1 MKTKLIIVEGM
12 DNTGKT
18 TLINRLEKTLVNS
31 TETPSKVKI
40 IHLTKPPKDI
50 PKDEI
55 ESYMNTYYD
64 TITSQLLDNHIIS
77 LYDYIILDRGYLSE
91 YVYGPLYRNRN
102 ELDITVNNLIYE
114 KKLINFYKDNV
125 ILILLN
131 STSNT
136 FLKNNEDN
144 ESLSNINDKNINDKL
159 LNIEREKF
167 FEGFENSI
175 ICNKKLYN
183 VNKSGNEL
191 FKDVL
196 PEIIKDFFL

>member
-77 LYDYIILDRGYLSE
+77 LYDYIILDRGYISE

-114 KKLINFYKDNV
+114 KKLTKSYKDN
-125 ILILLN
+125 IYLILLN

-144 ESLSNINDKNINDKL
+144 ESLSNINDKL

>member
-144 ESLSNINDKNINDKL
+144 ESLSNINDKL
-159 LNIEREKF
+159 LNIKKKKF
-167 FEGFENSI
+167 FEEFKNSI

-196 PEIIKDFFL
+196 PEIIKDFFLEC

>member
-77 LYDYIILDRGYLSE
+77 LIG
-91 YVYGPLYRNRN
+91 
-102 ELDITVNNLIYE
+102 
-114 KKLINFYKDNV
+114 
-125 ILILLN
+125 
-131 STSNT
+131 
-136 FLKNNEDN
+136 
-144 ESLSNINDKNINDKL
+144 
-159 LNIEREKF
+159 
-167 FEGFENSI
+167 
-175 ICNKKLYN
+175 C
-183 VNKSGNEL
+183 
-191 FKDVL
+191 
-196 PEIIKDFFL
+196 

>member
-144 ESLSNINDKNINDKL
+144 ESLSNINDKL